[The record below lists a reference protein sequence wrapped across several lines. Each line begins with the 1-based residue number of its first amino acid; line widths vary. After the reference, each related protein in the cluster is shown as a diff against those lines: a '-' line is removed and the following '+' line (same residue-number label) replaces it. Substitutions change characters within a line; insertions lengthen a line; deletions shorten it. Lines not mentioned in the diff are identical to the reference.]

1 MNQPS
6 TIISV
11 KNFIT
16 PQIAQ
21 KILGNKANALVFLDK
36 LGVEANKNLKS
47 GDVYNLVSQH
57 WDFKKATEVIR
68 NMFVAAEKYE
78 SGKVADKAMEV
89 LLNEWQDAQLGKVS
103 WPFSQGDF
111 DGFVQRLNS
120 ENTQGSE
127 KDAKVKKA
135 AVMYRRIKEI
145 NTLRNDFIE
154 TLVFEKNKNVIPTL
168 SHRRGVDFFVN
179 GEQYDQ
185 KVASSPTKEFMR
197 DFEKGEI
204 QIVEKLNRGDIAGD
218 ILTWKKTAIQNPAL
232 VAQYLYTYQD
242 EGRFGAD
249 NRLLVVYLDEDIT
262 AKRIKEII
270 NKTDLEHP
278 LNINFEYKHKIQGVQ
293 KYRVKCFVILLYK
306 NP

>member
-1 MNQPS
+1 MPT
-6 TIISV
+6 TI
-11 KNFIT
+11 NPTIT
-16 PQIAQ
+16 SETAR
-21 KILGNKANALVFLDK
+21 KILGNKANALVFLEGM
-36 LGVEANKNLKS
+36 GVEAHKNLKS
-47 GDVYNLVSQH
+47 DDVYNLVSQH
-57 WDFKKATEVIR
+57 WNFQKATEVIR
-68 NMFVAAEKYE
+68 NMFVTTKKYK

-89 LLNEWQDAQLGKVS
+89 LLEEWKEAQLGNLG

-127 KDAKVKKA
+127 KDEKVRKA

-154 TLVFEKNKNVIPTL
+154 TLIFEKNKNVIPTL
-168 SHRRGVDFFVN
+168 SHRRGVDFFIN

-185 KVASSPTKEFMR
+185 KVASSPTKEFIR
-197 DFEKGEI
+197 DFEKGEM
-204 QIVEKLNRGDIAGD
+204 QVVEKLSRGDVAGD
-218 ILTWKKTAIQNPAL
+218 VSVWKQTAIQNPAL

-270 NKTDLEHP
+270 DNTDLEHP

-293 KYRVKCFVILLYK
+293 KYKVNCFVILLYK
-306 NP
+306 NL